1 MTYLYRE
8 GMRAINPK
16 FATAYKAYEVAK
28 SDMAKPIKEEDVEPF
43 KAALAAFGITTG
55 KQLGRVLYGA
65 GLLTGKDKGE
75 RQGQNLFKDLTA
87 LSYKQ
92 FVALC
97 LYCDHERIEQEIL
110 ASQYASY
117 VSDLQEYAES
127 DTTVSEAAEEEL
139 KRLEECS
146 RAATQLDEEADKKEA
161 ANFFLYRL
169 PLAEVDKEAAEELM
183 ERVLIEGL
191 KRLNND
197 NRTALLRT
205 MQGLLMAQYRGE
217 PEDEEEAARKRSA
230 LAICGAID
238 TAATPGKPRK
248 VEALADL
255 LMSGELRRY
264 NPERDNNGNIACY
277 VDPETG
283 DVVDD
288 LQEAALSEYVSP
300 REI

>member
-8 GMRAINPK
+8 GVRAINPK

-92 FVALC
+92 FEVLVR
-97 LYCDHERIEQEIL
+97 YCMREEQGLLEQVGYLENEI
-110 ASQYASY
+110 
-117 VSDLQEYAES
+117 V
-127 DTTVSEAAEEEL
+127 AAERYGEEWLEEL
-139 KRLEECS
+139 EEDLAQS
-146 RAATQLDEEADKKEA
+146 AAQLDEVYKASS
-161 ANFFLYRL
+161 FLYRL

-183 ERVLIEGL
+183 ERVVVEGL
-191 KRLNND
+191 RILNNE
-197 NRTALLRT
+197 NRSALLRA
-205 MQGLLMAQYRGE
+205 MQGLLLAQYHSV
-217 PEDEEEAARKRSA
+217 PADDDEANRKRSA
-230 LAICGAID
+230 NYLCDTID
-238 TAATPGKPRK
+238 TAATPGKPHK
-248 VEALADL
+248 AELLANLVMGNKL
-255 LMSGELRRY
+255 LRFEPEL
-264 NPERDNNGNIACY
+264 DNNGSIACY